1 MKRTLIA
8 VLSSLAFALLS
19 LQFAIAEETKQ
30 DCNKLNEQISITVR
44 FNGVLDS
51 AQKALNK
58 INELENN
65 FLSLARKLGVLEVKP
80 SGQNFNLNSSQG
92 GGTGYQYSGSMVY
105 KVAPYNTAIRL
116 VEELTKSGHQVNLRV
131 NRNPYP
137 SCY

>member
-30 DCNKLNEQISITVR
+30 DCNKLNEQISITIR

-51 AQKALNK
+51 AEKALGK

-65 FLSLARKLGVLEVKP
+65 FLSLARKLGVFEVKP
-80 SGQNFNLNSSQG
+80 NGQNFNLNSSQG
-92 GGTGYQYSGSMVY
+92 GESGYQYSGSMTY
-105 KVAPYNTAIRL
+105 KVAPYNTAIKL
-116 VEELTKSGHQVNLRV
+116 VEGLTKSGHQVSLRV
-131 NRNPYP
+131 NRTPYP